1 MNLTYFFTPPDTSF
15 RGTLR
20 RHYKKEKIK
29 VSRWML
35 TINELL
41 LRDTLTAK
49 GKRPT
54 PTPPINYLRLSY
66 DNFTALDDIDASL
79 EGHANRATANCID
92 LAHLATIESKT
103 GTTPER
109 LAMTTNSPWSP

>member
-35 TINELL
+35 TTNEFL
-41 LRDTLTAK
+41 LRYTLTAK
-49 GKRPT
+49 G
-54 PTPPINYLRLSY
+54 
-66 DNFTALDDIDASL
+66 
-79 EGHANRATANCID
+79 
-92 LAHLATIESKT
+92 
-103 GTTPER
+103 
-109 LAMTTNSPWSP
+109 

>member
-35 TINELL
+35 TTNELL

-49 GKRPT
+49 GYTSNAYPT
-54 PTPPINYLRLSY
+54 Y
-66 DNFTALDDIDASL
+66 
-79 EGHANRATANCID
+79 
-92 LAHLATIESKT
+92 
-103 GTTPER
+103 
-109 LAMTTNSPWSP
+109 